1 MSRANGSFQ
10 KEGESGMSYDL
21 MVFEK
26 TKAPDTREAFMA
38 WYEKQTAWEEDHDY
52 QTIGVSAPALQN
64 WFMEMKDIFPP
75 MNGAYAPGMEELEK
89 DGDLESRLVDY
100 CIGREVI
107 YAAFPWSAAEEAYE
121 TVRRLAEKHAVGFF
135 DVSGDEGEIL
145 LPDGTWLS

>member
-1 MSRANGSFQ
+1 
-10 KEGESGMSYDL
+10 MSYDL

-107 YAAFPWSAAEEAYE
+107 YA
-121 TVRRLAEKHAVGFF
+121 EKHAVGFF